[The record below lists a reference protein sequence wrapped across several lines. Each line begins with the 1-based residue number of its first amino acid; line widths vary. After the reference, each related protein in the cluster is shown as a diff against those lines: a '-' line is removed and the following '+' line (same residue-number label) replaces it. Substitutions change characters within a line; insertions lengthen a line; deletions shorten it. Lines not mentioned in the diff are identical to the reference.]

1 MANKNIEDKNNV
13 AFSFLPDT
21 PKFGTDNCAT
31 HHVCNDRSLFV
42 GEILPMTNVG
52 IRGVGGVAVAAGIGT
67 IKFYLTS
74 ESGHKDEIILNNVIY
89 LLDCPK
95 NLLSITRWSK
105 DRYDNA
111 GVFSRG

>member
-13 AFSFLPDT
+13 AFSFFPDT

-52 IRGVGGVAVAAGIGT
+52 IRGVGGVDVAAGIGT

-74 ESGHKDEIILNNVIY
+74 ESGHKDEIILNNVI
-89 LLDCPK
+89 
-95 NLLSITRWSK
+95 
-105 DRYDNA
+105 
-111 GVFSRG
+111 